1 RSRSVNNAET
11 FWMLPGTFQI
21 GLACT
26 FKKGALFL
34 FEAVR
39 VAATVYPLPR
49 HLKRHIKQEGE
60 IRLHVWVNPFLK
72 HCNALLAQLA
82 AAALIGV
89 TGVGETIA
97 HHPGSRFQGRR
108 DAGLKM
114 LVAGGKYQQGFGTN
128 V

>member
-1 RSRSVNNAET
+1 MSGCRRRWDFTGQAGQLFQQRGARVRDRSRSVNNAET

-49 HLKRHIKQEGE
+49 HLKRHIKQKGE

-89 TGVGETIA
+89 TGVGET
-97 HHPGSRFQGRR
+97 
-108 DAGLKM
+108 
-114 LVAGGKYQQGFGTN
+114 
-128 V
+128 